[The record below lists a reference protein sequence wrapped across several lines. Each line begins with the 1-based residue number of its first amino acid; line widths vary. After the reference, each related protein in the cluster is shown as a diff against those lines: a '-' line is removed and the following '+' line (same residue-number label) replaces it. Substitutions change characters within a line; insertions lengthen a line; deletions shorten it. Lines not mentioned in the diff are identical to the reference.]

1 MATIHILQPGHK
13 PATAPIPVKSV
24 AEARP
29 AVVRSPEQV
38 RLTTAPLFRINL
50 RFILVV
56 LSLMPEP
63 KRPW

>member
-1 MATIHILQPGHK
+1 MATIHILPPGHK
-13 PATAPIPVKSV
+13 PVKAPVPAKRV

-29 AVVRSPEQV
+29 ALVRSPVQD
-38 RLTTAPLFRINL
+38 RPTTAPLFRLNL